1 MGKCWAWDEKVV
13 ESGVRGVECGELGG
27 EWELVWGVRLGLGR
41 GVMWE
46 MSGERLRERGDRG
59 FGGWEC

>member
-1 MGKCWAWDEKVV
+1 MV

-41 GVMWE
+41 GVDE
-46 MSGERLRERGDRG
+46 KSVGKGLGKG
-59 FGGWEC
+59 KVGVFGGWIRGF

>member
-1 MGKCWAWDEKVV
+1 MV

-41 GVMWE
+41 GVDE
-46 MSGERLRERGDRG
+46 KSIGKGLGKVEVGV
-59 FGGWEC
+59 FGGWIRGFWELLF